1 MGGKKLFY
9 TVILGWFCVAACYAQ
24 PEHCYWVKFK
34 DKSGTP
40 YSVSNPS
47 AFLSQRAIDRRTK
60 AGIAI
65 DYSDLPVNPAYVQ
78 AVLGVGVTLRSK
90 SKWLNGITVS
100 TDDSTHVDSMLQMPF
115 IQSVDRSYIYKTNKK
130 TQIDKKFATVG
141 KQLNEFDY
149 GVASD
154 QIEMVGGEFL
164 HESGHTGKGMWVGVF
179 DSGFNSVDQLDFF
192 DHLRKENR
200 ILHTWDFVNL
210 DNSVYDEHSHGLNVL
225 SVMAAR
231 KEGRYVGAAPD
242 ASYVLIRTE
251 NVNSEYVTEEDNWVA
266 AAELADSM
274 GVDVIN
280 SSLGY
285 TDYDDTLTSH
295 IYDHMDGNTARIT
308 RGADF
313 AAAKGML
320 VVNSA
325 GNSGGNSWHFIG
337 APADGD
343 SVLAVGAVGL
353 NENVAPFSSRGPTF
367 DSRIKPNVCGLGWGT
382 AIIAPAGDIFYGNGT
397 SFSSPLIAGL
407 AASLWSAFPEKS
419 GMEIK
424 KAIEESSHKYKN
436 PDSDFGYGIPN
447 FINAFLSLNGT
458 SITDTTSNHILS
470 AFPNPFSNRVQFV
483 YYSAA
488 DQIVNVELIDAMG
501 KRVYIHSEIMK
512 RGEYKNF
519 KIEEL
524 ISNRSGIYVLRIVA
538 PTGNVTHKL
547 SKW

>member
-1 MGGKKLFY
+1 MGCQKLFY
-9 TVILGWFCVAACYAQ
+9 TVILGLVLAGGCLAQ

-34 DKSGTP
+34 DKTGTP
-40 YSVSNPS
+40 YTISNPS
-47 AFLSQRAIDRRTK
+47 AFLSQRAIDRRNK
-60 AGIAI
+60 AGISI
-65 DYSDLPVNPAYVQ
+65 DQTDLPVNPAYVQ
-78 AVLGVGVTLRSK
+78 AVKGVGVTVRSK

-100 TDDSTHVDSMLQMPF
+100 TADSSHVDSMLQMPF
-115 IQSVDRSYIYKTNKK
+115 IQSVERTYIYKTNKK
-130 TQIDKKFATVG
+130 AEVDKKFGTVG
-141 KQLNEFDY
+141 AKLNEFDH

-164 HESGHTGKGMWVGVF
+164 HESGHTGKGIWVGVF

-192 DHLRKENR
+192 DHLRNENR

-231 KEGRYVGAAPD
+231 KDGRYVGAAPD

-251 NVNSEYVTEEDNWVA
+251 NVGSEYVIEEDNWVA

-274 GVDVIN
+274 GIDVIN

-308 RGADF
+308 KGADF

-325 GNSGGNSWHFIG
+325 GNSGGNSWYFIG

-407 AASLWSAFPEKS
+407 AASLWSAFPNKS

-424 KAIEESSHKYKN
+424 KAIEESAHKYKN
-436 PDSDFGYGIPN
+436 PDFDFGYGIPN

-458 SITDTTSNHILS
+458 SITDTTQNHILS
-470 AFPNPFSNRVQFV
+470 AFPNPFNNKVQFV

-501 KRVYIHSEIMK
+501 KRVYMHNEIMK
-512 RGEYKNF
+512 KGEYKNF

-524 ISNRSGIYVLRIVA
+524 ITNRSGIYVLRIVA
-538 PTGNVTHKL
+538 PSGNVTHKL